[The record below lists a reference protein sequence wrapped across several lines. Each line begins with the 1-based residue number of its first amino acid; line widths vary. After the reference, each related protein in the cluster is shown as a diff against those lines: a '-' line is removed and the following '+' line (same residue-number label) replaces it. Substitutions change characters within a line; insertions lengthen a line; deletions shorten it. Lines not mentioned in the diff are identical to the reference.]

1 MYFYKNTKVMG
12 AEKRL
17 TNLQIELLEVFKYE
31 LSEEQIKEIRSLLVN
46 YFADKVTSD
55 IGKLFEE
62 NNWGEE
68 KIEEWSKEHMRTK
81 YS

>member
-1 MYFYKNTKVMG
+1 MNAV
-12 AEKRL
+12 KRL

-31 LSEEQIKEIRSLLVN
+31 LSDDQIKEIRSLLVD
-46 YFADKVTSD
+46 YFAEKVTSGID
-55 IGKLFEE
+55 KLFEE

-81 YS
+81 YN

>member
-1 MYFYKNTKVMG
+1 MKGME
-12 AEKRL
+12 AAKRL

-46 YFADKVTSD
+46 YFAEKVTND
-55 IGKLFEE
+55 IDKLFAEKG
-62 NNWGEE
+62 WGEE
-68 KIEEWSKEHMRTK
+68 KIEEWSREHMRTK